1 MSQMMILHHHER
13 VCITDTELLSK
24 RFQQQEAVKDVA
36 SF

>member
-1 MSQMMILHHHER
+1 MSQMMILHHHEH